1 MKHVLDFLFPDIE
14 KGNYTALIVIVCVIF
29 ALWLLTAVA
38 RWRTYRKM
46 GVAGWKAFIPLYSY
60 FVLFDKCWDRTH
72 AWDYVL
78 TTIVYACFEAGLYQG
93 DTDTELIAILCSIG
107 ELIFAINVLY
117 LTVRIN
123 FRVSKAFGHGFLFGL
138 GLWLLPF
145 IFTFVL
151 GFGSSEYVGVPQ
163 PKTAKNR

>member
-14 KGNYTALIVIVCVIF
+14 KGNYTALIVIVCVTF

-38 RWRTYRKM
+38 RWRTYNKM
-46 GVAGWKAFIPLYSY
+46 EVAGWKAFIPFYGY
-60 FVLFDKCWDRTH
+60 FVLYDKCWDRPH
-72 AWDYVL
+72 AWDYIC
-78 TTIVYACFEAGLYQG
+78 TTFVYICFETGLYKG
-93 DTDTELIAILCSIG
+93 DTDLTVLLCSIG
-107 ELIFAINVLY
+107 ELIIAINLLY

-123 FRVSKAFGHGFLFGL
+123 FRVSKAFGHGFWFGL
-138 GLWLLPF
+138 GLWLFPF

-151 GFGSSEYVGVPQ
+151 GFGSSKYIGVPQ